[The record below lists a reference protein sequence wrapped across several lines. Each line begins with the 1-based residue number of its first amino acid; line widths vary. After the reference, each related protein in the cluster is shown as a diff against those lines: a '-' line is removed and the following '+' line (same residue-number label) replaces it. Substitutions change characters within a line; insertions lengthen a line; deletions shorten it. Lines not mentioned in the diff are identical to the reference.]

1 MDYSIENMKLMQTA
15 FNELRK
21 QPHSSITPS
30 WNKSLIT
37 VYCHDK
43 DNAMMMVIEASNYVD
58 NIHISKERVVARSEY
73 KIEIKF

>member
-1 MDYSIENMKLMQTA
+1 MQTA

-21 QPHSSITPS
+21 QAHSSITPS
-30 WNKSLIT
+30 WNKGLIT

-43 DNAMMMVIEASNYVD
+43 DNVMMMVIEAFNYAD
-58 NIHISKERVVARSEY
+58 DIHISKERVITRSEY